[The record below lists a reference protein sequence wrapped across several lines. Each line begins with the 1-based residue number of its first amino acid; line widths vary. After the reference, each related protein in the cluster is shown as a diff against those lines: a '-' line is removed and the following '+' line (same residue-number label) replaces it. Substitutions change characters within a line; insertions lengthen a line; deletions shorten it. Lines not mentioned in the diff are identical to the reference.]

1 MKNTFNC
8 SLCFLL
14 VASIC
19 ASTAFAADSTADGSS
34 SLLLTLFLGFFALI
48 VVFQLVPAV
57 LLFSGMVKGLFS
69 GQGKEKESLDLKN

>member
-1 MKNTFNC
+1 MKNIFFC
-8 SLCFLL
+8 SLSFLSIS
-14 VASIC
+14 SIC
-19 ASTAFAADSTADGSS
+19 ISPAFAADSAAGGSS

-69 GQGKEKESLDLKN
+69 GQNKEKEGLNVKN

>member
-1 MKNTFNC
+1 MKATFYC
-8 SLCFLL
+8 SLCFLF
-14 VASIC
+14 VSSVCTSIV
-19 ASTAFAADSTADGSS
+19 FAADAAADGNS

-69 GQGKEKESLDLKN
+69 GQNKEKEGLNVKN